1 MGEDRPSVEVHFTL
15 REERPL
21 TQPPPPAPA
30 PRFSDNTD
38 EMLAPSTEH
47 LDPEMHA
54 SSPPLSPLSP
64 SPPRSPVSSYPG
76 VRVTQG
82 TIHSVSL
89 LNSFCF
95 TFCFT
100 LLVSFTT
107 F

>member
-15 REERPL
+15 REERP
-21 TQPPPPAPA
+21 QPPPPAPA
-30 PRFSDNTD
+30 PRLSDNTD

-47 LDPEMHA
+47 LDTEMRA

-89 LNSFCF
+89 LNAFCF

-100 LLVSFTT
+100 LLVSFTA